1 MLLAVVEE
9 LQNIVAND
17 DARLATQNIQGTHPC
32 ASRSESDGFVGI
44 TVECLYEFLGEC
56 LHEYAEDGCKKSAI
70 CRGRKFSTAHAE
82 RLLFVEA
89 TSESCRSRR

>member
-1 MLLAVVEE
+1 VLLAVVEE

-44 TVECLYEFLGEC
+44 TVECLYEFLREC
-56 LHEYAEDGCKKSAI
+56 LHEYAEDGCQLSVEEESFQLRMR
-70 CRGRKFSTAHAE
+70 RGCFLWKPPARA
-82 RLLFVEA
+82 VG
-89 TSESCRSRR
+89 SRR